1 MRLNLFNHI
10 LEIAW
15 RLYYILWT
23 IFFSF
28 ISCLIFFQE
37 LSYLLTK
44 PLLNLIILE
53 SNSFIYTHMT
63 EIFFTWLNNSFF
75 ISLLCSLPVIYIHIW
90 LFIIPG
96 LYEFERKKVF
106 YYLSGSLTL
115 LILGFLLGYYI
126 LIPLTWKFFLEL
138 EFNSPLLMIKFIP
151 KINEYFEI
159 LISTGIWLIL
169 SFQLPLLFL
178 ILVKW
183 NLISLEKFIY
193 SRHLSI
199 LYCLIIG
206 ALLSPPDV
214 YSQLFMAL
222 PTWFFY
228 EFTIFILILK
238 KNRAKIHV

>member
-106 YYLSGSLTL
+106 
-115 LILGFLLGYYI
+115 
-126 LIPLTWKFFLEL
+126 
-138 EFNSPLLMIKFIP
+138 
-151 KINEYFEI
+151 
-159 LISTGIWLIL
+159 
-169 SFQLPLLFL
+169 
-178 ILVKW
+178 
-183 NLISLEKFIY
+183 
-193 SRHLSI
+193 
-199 LYCLIIG
+199 
-206 ALLSPPDV
+206 
-214 YSQLFMAL
+214 
-222 PTWFFY
+222 
-228 EFTIFILILK
+228 
-238 KNRAKIHV
+238 